1 MLPVLRLRT
10 NAATLP
16 GGSGRSSPRASTLP
30 VGAGGSSPRAST
42 LRRGALGGLAVIT
55 GLVLAACGSSG
66 SSSSS
71 SSSSSNPLTAG
82 GSKGVVVGSANFPE
96 NELLAEIYVLALQAK
111 GVKVTSKFNIGSR
124 EVYYPE
130 VKNGA
135 ITIIPEYNG
144 ALLTTSVDTTSS
156 AATTA
161 EVDAALTSKL
171 PSTLEILNSSA
182 AQDKDSVTVTQATAT
197 KDHLTSIADL
207 KAYASS
213 FVIGGPSEFKTRTD
227 GLIGLTKNYGLTFKS
242 FDPLDESGP
251 VTLAA
256 LVDGKVQAAD
266 VFTTTPQIITDHLV
280 ALADPKFNFAAQNV
294 VPLVY
299 KKGVNPTIVATLN
312 AISAKLTTAGLLAMD
327 KAVILDH
334 DNYSTVAKG
343 WLSAVG
349 LG

>member
-1 MLPVLRLRT
+1 MFPVPRRKT
-10 NAATLP
+10 NAATPP
-16 GGSGRSSPRASTLP
+16 GGSGGSSPRTGTPPGGS
-30 VGAGGSSPRAST
+30 GGSSPRAST
-42 LRRGALGGLAVIT
+42 VRRGAFGGLAVIT
-55 GLVLAACGSSG
+55 GLVLVACGSSG
-66 SSSSS
+66 SSSSGS
-71 SSSSSNPLTAG
+71 TSSSNPLTAG

-96 NELLAEIYVLALQAK
+96 DELLAEIYVLALQGK

-130 VKNGA
+130 VKNGT

-144 ALLTTSVDTTSS
+144 ALLTTSVDTTSK

-161 EVDAALTSKL
+161 QVNAALTAKL
-171 PSTLEILNSSA
+171 PSTLEILNSSS

-197 KDHLTSIADL
+197 KYHLSSIADL
-207 KAYASS
+207 APVAKN
-213 FVIGGPSEFKTRTD
+213 FVIGGPPEFKTRTD
-227 GLIGLTKNYGLTFKS
+227 GLVGLKNNYGLTFKS

-294 VPLVY
+294 TPLVY
-299 KKGVNPTIVATLN
+299 KKGVNSTIVATLN
-312 AISAKLTTAGLLAMD
+312 AVSAQLNTTGLLAMD

-334 DNYSTVAKG
+334 DNYSTVAAG
-343 WLSAVG
+343 WLKAVG

>member
-1 MLPVLRLRT
+1 MFPVPRRRT
-10 NAATLP
+10 NAATPP
-16 GGSGRSSPRASTLP
+16 GGSPPRAGTAPGGS
-30 VGAGGSSPRAST
+30 GGSSPRAST
-42 LRRGALGGLAVIT
+42 VRRGAFGGLAVIT

-66 SSSSS
+66 SSSSGS
-71 SSSSSNPLTAG
+71 TSSSNPLTAG

-96 NELLAEIYVLALQAK
+96 DELLAEIYVLALQGK
-111 GVKVTSKFNIGSR
+111 GVKVTSKFNIGDR

-130 VKNGA
+130 VKNGT
-135 ITIIPEYNG
+135 ITILPEYNG
-144 ALLTTSVDTTSS
+144 ALLTTSVDSTSK

-161 EVDAALTSKL
+161 QVNAALTAKL
-171 PSTLEILNSSA
+171 PSTLEILNSSPA
-182 AQDKDSVTVTQATAT
+182 EDKDSVTVTQATAT
-197 KDHLTSIADL
+197 KYRLSSIADL
-207 KAYASS
+207 APVAKN
-213 FVIGGPSEFKTRTD
+213 FVIGGPPEFKTRTD
-227 GLIGLTKNYGLTFKS
+227 GLVGLKNNYGLTFKS

-294 VPLVY
+294 TPLVY
-299 KKGVNPTIVATLN
+299 KKGVNSTIVATLN
-312 AISAKLTTAGLLAMD
+312 AVSAQLNTTGLLAMD

-334 DNYSTVAKG
+334 DNYSTVAAG
-343 WLSAVG
+343 WLKAVG